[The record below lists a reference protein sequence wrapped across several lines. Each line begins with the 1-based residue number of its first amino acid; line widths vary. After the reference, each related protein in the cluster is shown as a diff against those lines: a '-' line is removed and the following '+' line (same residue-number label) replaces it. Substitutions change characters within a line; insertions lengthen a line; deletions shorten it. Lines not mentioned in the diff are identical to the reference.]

1 MPITRRDLFVGADCG
16 VVGGAIGAG
25 ALDSLPLQNP
35 LNVADYRKLAQ
46 SRLPKMVFDYLDG
59 GAGDE
64 RAIAHNRAIFDRVN
78 FQPKRLT
85 NVSKRD
91 LSIELFGKT
100 QSAPIMIAPMG
111 LNGCFWPQGDIAL
124 ARAAEKAGIPFAL
137 SSASTSTIEEVAEGA
152 GGDKWFQLYVLN
164 RAFSEELV
172 QRAKDA
178 GYTKLILTTDVGVNG
193 LRERD
198 IRSGFKVPMKI
209 TPSVV
214 FDGITHPRWSLDFM
228 MNGMPQLANFVSKD
242 ANDVSKQ
249 AAIMSRAMDASFDWE
264 GLRWLRT
271 IWPHELLVKGIM
283 RADDAVRCIDEGA
296 DGVILSNHGG
306 RQLNDALAPF
316 QVIAEARSRMSQ
328 PILVD
333 SGYRRGSDI
342 VKALALG
349 ANSVLLGKATL
360 YGLAARG
367 EQGVSEVIKLLTA
380 EIDNTMAQ
388 IGCANVRDITPE
400 YIVEDTRSI
409 MATSA

>member
-1 MPITRRDLFVGADCG
+1 MSITRRDLFVGAACG
-16 VVGGAIGAG
+16 LVGGAIGAG
-25 ALDSLPLQNP
+25 ALSSLTTQNP
-35 LNVADYRKLAQ
+35 INVADYRKLAQ
-46 SRLPKMVFDYLDG
+46 SRLPKMVFDYLEG

-64 RAIAHNRAIFDRVN
+64 RALAHNRAIFDRVN

-85 NVSKRD
+85 DVSKRD

-100 QSAPIMIAPMG
+100 QAAPIMVAPTG
-111 LNGCFWPQGDIAL
+111 LNGCFWPNGDIAL
-124 ARAAEKAGIPFAL
+124 ARAAERAGVPFGL

-178 GYTKLILTTDVGVNG
+178 GYTKLVLTTDVGVNG

-198 IRSGFKVPMKI
+198 VRSGFKVPMKI

-214 FDGITHPRWSLDFM
+214 LDGVTHPRWSFDFM

-242 ANDVSKQ
+242 ASDVTKQ

-264 GLRWLRT
+264 GLKWLRT
-271 IWPHELLVKGIM
+271 IWPHELLVKGIL
-283 RADDAVRCIDEGA
+283 RADDAVKCIDAGA

-316 QVIAEARSRMSQ
+316 QVIAETRSRITQ

-349 ANSVLLGKATL
+349 ANTVLLGKAVL

-367 EQGVSEVIKLLTA
+367 EQGASEVIKLLMA
-380 EIDNTMAQ
+380 EIDNTLAQ
-388 IGCANVRDITPE
+388 IGCPNARDLTPE
-400 YIVEDTRSI
+400 YIVEDNRPL
-409 MATSA
+409 MVP

>member
-1 MPITRRDLFVGADCG
+1 MSISRRDLFVGAACS

-25 ALDSLPLQNP
+25 ALNSLSMQNP
-35 LNVADYRKLAQ
+35 INVEDYRKLAQ
-46 SRLPKMVFDYLDG
+46 SRLPKMVFDFLEG

-64 RAIAHNRAIFDRVN
+64 RALAHNRTIFDRVN

-85 NVSKRD
+85 DVSKRD
-91 LSIELFGKT
+91 LSIELFGKK
-100 QSAPIMIAPMG
+100 QVAPIMIAPTG
-111 LNGCFWPQGDIAL
+111 LNGCFWPEGDIAL

-137 SSASTSTIEEVAEGA
+137 SSASTSTIEEVAQEA

-164 RAFSEELV
+164 RAFSQELV
-172 QRAKDA
+172 ERARDA

-198 IRSGFKVPMKI
+198 IRSGFKVPMQI
-209 TPSVV
+209 SPSVIL
-214 FDGITHPRWSLDFM
+214 DGVTHPRWSFDFM
-228 MNGMPQLANFVSKD
+228 TNGMPQLANFVSKD
-242 ANDVSKQ
+242 AGDVTKQ
-249 AAIMSRAMDASFDWE
+249 AAIMNRAMDAGFDWE

-271 IWPHELLVKGIM
+271 IWPHELLVKGLM
-283 RADDAVRCIDEGA
+283 RADDAVRCVAEGA

-316 QVIAEARSRMSQ
+316 QVIAETRNRITQ

-360 YGLAARG
+360 YGLASRG
-367 EQGVSEVIKLLTA
+367 EHGVSEVIKLLIA

-388 IGCANVRDITPE
+388 IGCANARDITPD
-400 YIVEDTRSI
+400 YIVEDSRSI
-409 MATSA
+409 LAPLV

>member
-1 MPITRRDLFVGADCG
+1 MPITRRDLFVGAACS
-16 VVGGAIGAG
+16 VVGGAVGAG
-25 ALDSLPLQNP
+25 ALSSLSMQNP
-35 LNVADYRKLAQ
+35 INVADYRKLAQ
-46 SRLPKMVFDYLDG
+46 SRLPKMVFDYLEG

-64 RAIAHNRAIFDRVN
+64 RALAHNRSIFDRVN

-85 NVSKRD
+85 DVSKRD

-100 QSAPIMIAPMG
+100 QAAPIMVAPTG
-111 LNGCFWPQGDIAL
+111 LNGCFWPNGDIAL
-124 ARAAEKAGIPFAL
+124 ARAAERAGIPFGL

-178 GYTKLILTTDVGVNG
+178 GYTKLVLTTDVGVNG

-198 IRSGFKVPMKI
+198 VRSGFKVPMKI

-214 FDGITHPRWSLDFM
+214 LDGITHPRWSFDFM

-242 ANDVSKQ
+242 ASDVTKQ

-264 GLRWLRT
+264 GLKWLRT
-271 IWPHELLVKGIM
+271 IWPHELLVKGIL
-283 RADDAVRCIDEGA
+283 RADDAVRCIDAGA

-316 QVIAEARSRMSQ
+316 QVIAETRSRITQ

-349 ANSVLLGKATL
+349 ANTVLLGKAVL

-367 EQGVSEVIKLLTA
+367 EQGASEVIKLLMA
-380 EIDNTMAQ
+380 EIDNTLAQ
-388 IGCANVRDITPE
+388 IGCRNARDLTPE
-400 YIVEDTRSI
+400 YIVEDNRRL
-409 MATSA
+409 MMPSA